1 MSVFKNSSYICSV
14 KHSEVR
20 NTIVRTAS
28 TLFYEKGY
36 NLTGINEIIA
46 EAGIAKATLY
56 NHFSSKEDICVAYI
70 QYKNQ
75 VFLGEIGAFCN
86 NKSKGNK
93 RILGVFDFL
102 LQFFKGDGFY
112 GCWCLNTV
120 SEIPSDNE
128 KILVEIQKEKNEFLK
143 FIEKLVEEN
152 KVELTSTEVLSVSK
166 QIYLLYEGAVAESHL
181 HKKDWPIKIAK
192 KMAEQLLK

>member
-1 MSVFKNSSYICSV
+1 MSVFEKRSYICLV

-56 NHFSSKEDICVAYI
+56 NHFASKEDICVAYI

-75 VFLGEIGAFCN
+75 VFLHEIGVYCYA
-86 NKSKGNK
+86 KPKGNK
-93 RILGVFDFL
+93 QILGVFDFL

-143 FIEKLVEEN
+143 FIDKLIANNREN
-152 KVELTSTEVLSVSK
+152 LNDAQVSSLSK
-166 QIYLLYEGAVAESHL
+166 QVYLLYEGAVAESHL
-181 HKKDWPIKIAK
+181 HKQDWPIKMAK
-192 KMAEQLLK
+192 SMAEQLLN

>member
-1 MSVFKNSSYICSV
+1 M

-28 TLFYEKGY
+28 SLFYEKGY

-75 VFLGEIGAFCN
+75 VFLHEIGVYCYA
-86 NKSKGNK
+86 KPKGDK
-93 RILGVFDFL
+93 QLLAIFDFL
-102 LQFFKGDGFY
+102 LQFFRSDGFY

-120 SEIPSDNE
+120 SEIPSDNK
-128 KILVEIQKEKNEFLK
+128 KILVEIQKEKGEFMR
-143 FIEKLVEEN
+143 FIEKLVATN
-152 KVELTSTEVLSVSK
+152 RSDVQQKDVVSLSK
-166 QIYLLYEGAVAESHL
+166 QLYLLYEGAVAESHL
-181 HKKDWPIKIAK
+181 HKKDWPIR
-192 KMAEQLLK
+192 MARDMAMQLLK

>member
-1 MSVFKNSSYICSV
+1 M

-28 TLFYEKGY
+28 NLFYEQGY

-75 VFLGEIGAFCN
+75 VFLHEIGLYCYA
-86 NKSKGNK
+86 KPKGDK
-93 RILGVFDFL
+93 QILGIFDFL
-102 LQFFKGDGFY
+102 QQFFKGDGFH

-120 SEIPSDNE
+120 SEIPSDNQ
-128 KILVEIQKEKNEFLK
+128 KILVEIQKEKREFLK
-143 FIEKLVEEN
+143 FIEKLIAANREGMEE
-152 KVELTSTEVLSVSK
+152 KQAESLAK

-181 HKKDWPIKIAK
+181 YKQDWPIKMAK
-192 KMAEQLLK
+192 HMATQSLK